1 MNLEISSQLWTVA
14 NTHGHSGLELEFR
27 LGHALAQFTPNVGK
41 PQFCKL
47 KETLDASSA
56 FKKMDIETIEKIGEV
71 KHVTTLSIL
80 DDNIPNP
87 PPPSFCMT
95 KTKVSQVEYPCENS
109 PYTMRVS
116 MALERIVPLVPV
128 RARLTRHKKRRRYIR
143 KGWAIDL
150 TEVVSNG
157 DVDTEESFEVEIELL
172 DTGLLF
178 EKTMEYVVD
187 YGLMLVKDVVKMLH
201 A

>member
-1 MNLEISSQLWTVA
+1 MNLEIASQLWNVA

-41 PQFCKL
+41 AQFTQL
-47 KETLDASSA
+47 KQQLDASTH
-56 FKKMDIETIEKIGEV
+56 FRKMDIETIEKIGEV
-71 KHVTTLSIL
+71 KHVTTLAIV
-80 DDNIPNP
+80 DDAIPNP

-95 KTKVSQVEYPCENS
+95 KTKVHQAEYPCTNS

-116 MALERIVPLVPV
+116 MALERIVPLISV

-172 DTGLLF
+172 DTSLLF
-178 EKTMEYVVD
+178 EKNMEYVVQ
-187 YGLMLVKDVVKMLH
+187 YGLMLVKDVVHMMT
-201 A
+201 

>member
-1 MNLEISSQLWTVA
+1 MNLEGASQLWTVA

-41 PQFCKL
+41 AQFTKL
-47 KETLDASSA
+47 KQKLDASPA

-71 KHVTTLSIL
+71 KHVTTVSIL
-80 DDNIPNP
+80 DENIPNP

-95 KTKVSQVEYPCENS
+95 KTRVSQTDYPCTNS

-116 MALERIVPLVPV
+116 MALERIVPLRSVHS
-128 RARLTRHKKRRRYIR
+128 RLTRHKKRCRYIR
-143 KGWAIDL
+143 NGWAIDL

-172 DTGLLF
+172 DTGVLF

-187 YGLMLVKDVVKMLH
+187 YGLMLVNDVLGLLT
-201 A
+201 